1 MSRSVTLLS
10 LATLTL
16 LASCVDLRLPSSVS
30 QCEKKNNCTDGT
42 GGATGGMGG
51 TSARSGGSM
60 SRSADAGISDV
71 PTGGRGGSGGTS
83 AGTGGASGGSTTG
96 GSTGGTGGAVGGSS
110 GSFDAGTDPT
120 PDAALDKP
128 IGNSDTP
135 FDTEVKLD
143 TQADTNKT
151 GPEVGSPE
159 AGPDAPLDLP
169 LDRLPDTPD
178 PGADTLNC
186 IQSLKANNYAVS
198 GSADA
203 GLKACSE
210 CKTSSGFSME
220 TVCKAM
226 VDCVAKAWV
235 CRPTSPSDC
244 WLKCRNDVAG
254 DMVLDTCVTTLVN
267 KACPP

>member
-16 LASCVDLRLPSSVS
+16 LASCVDLRLPSRVS
-30 QCEKKNNCTDGT
+30 QCEQNNNCTDGT
-42 GGATGGMGG
+42 GGATGGKGG
-51 TSARSGGSM
+51 MTAGSGGSM

-71 PTGGRGGSGGTS
+71 PAGGRGGSGGVST
-83 AGTGGASGGSTTG
+83 GTGGASGGASTG
-96 GSTGGTGGAVGGSS
+96 GSAGGTGGAVGGSS
-110 GSFDAGTDPT
+110 DSPDAGTDPT

-128 IGNSDTP
+128 VGNPDTP
-135 FDTEVKLD
+135 LDTVIKPD

-178 PGADTLNC
+178 PGADTLTC
-186 IQSLKANNYAVS
+186 IQSLKANNYSVS
-198 GSADA
+198 GSAEA
-203 GLKACSE
+203 GIKACSE
-210 CKTSSGFSME
+210 CKTSSGSSME

-226 VDCVAKAWV
+226 VDCVAKSWV
-235 CRPTSPSDC
+235 CRPTSPSGC
-244 WLKCRNDVAG
+244 WLDCRNKVAG
-254 DMVLDTCVTTLVN
+254 DMVLDNCVTTLVN